1 MALPKRSEIFSR
13 FNKPAPALDE
23 RIDVNFFRN
32 PLGINELTFV
42 KETPIVPVHL
52 DLEFL
57 ARDVSPLKKI
67 EMPPNDLEII
77 RAYENFINERSGYVY
92 NSTRLTE
99 EIIDLSRSI
108 IDYQEELGEFE
119 KSLMN
124 TDEDE
129 IKGVEQRIKKL
140 RRSLVNFQD
149 ELKEKRRKSYEAQ
162 KNVES
167 LKPPVEDIEDRYN
180 RVIEEHRDAIEIY
193 KRSYGDEAERS
204 VRLGILPFSTR
215 VYTGKDD
222 SPLNEP
228 STLYVPEEIMLS
240 YGTKWING
248 ELIPYRVHVDIPGL
262 QYSTFKNNF
271 LADLEEFGY
280 VMRNGVLNYSR
291 KDAPYEVKMIIT
303 NTPCGP
309 NNAVLDVKSV
319 EKLGGS
325 ELGRVVLWMKT
336 IKGVV
341 E

>member
-1 MALPKRSEIFSR
+1 MALPKRSEFFSR

-67 EMPPNDLEII
+67 EIPPNDLEII

-99 EIIDLSRSI
+99 EIIDLSQRI
-108 IDYQEELGEFE
+108 IGCQEELGEFE
-119 KSLMN
+119 KSLIN

-129 IKGVEQRIKKL
+129 IRGVEQRIKKL

-149 ELKEKRRKSYEAQ
+149 ELKEKRRESYEAE
-162 KNVES
+162 K
-167 LKPPVEDIEDRYN
+167 
-180 RVIEEHRDAIEIY
+180 A
-193 KRSYGDEAERS
+193 

-215 VYTGKDD
+215 IYTGKDD

-240 YGTKWING
+240 YGTKWVKG
-248 ELIPYRVHVDIPGL
+248 ELIPYRVHVDIQGL
-262 QYSTFKNNF
+262 KYSKFKNNF
-271 LADLEEFGY
+271 LPELEEFGY

-291 KDAPYEVKMIIT
+291 KDAPYDVKMIIS

-309 NNAVLDVKSV
+309 NNAVLDVKST